1 MHLLILLLLL
11 TSSSMVLLSL
21 DYVTTKHL
29 WILDL
34 NLRIVEDVVIIVDVF
49 DYLYRLLIALFLWL
63 WRASSPLRRIIA
75 KVRLMTRIFA
85 WISSDVLSCSLT
97 WAGLMIVVFLLLEN
111 DVFGIL
117 DMITL
122 SEVYVNVIWTALLTL
137 LIKIELLISLDI
149 ILTLITLI
157 FALWFYRCVFFNTVW
172 FWRRLSL

>member
-63 WRASSPLRRIIA
+63 
-75 KVRLMTRIFA
+75 
-85 WISSDVLSCSLT
+85 
-97 WAGLMIVVFLLLEN
+97 
-111 DVFGIL
+111 
-117 DMITL
+117 
-122 SEVYVNVIWTALLTL
+122 
-137 LIKIELLISLDI
+137 
-149 ILTLITLI
+149 
-157 FALWFYRCVFFNTVW
+157 
-172 FWRRLSL
+172 